1 LPKASLSVIGRPQ
14 KITAER
20 VCMMTAATGSKVRNN
35 LVVRNDGDRL
45 PNYIVKEIKDLVRHN
60 NRPVSS
66 SVPLDEM
73 RFAVLDLETTGFH
86 HHMGDKIISIGAVI
100 IEDGQIKTDRTFHE
114 LVDPLCRVPDE
125 VQQLT
130 GIQPEMLAGCPSFF
144 EVLQPFLRF
153 IDCSVIVG
161 HNVAFD
167 LGFINPRLKKYC
179 HTRIDNRTID
189 TITLAQFLGIRS
201 RGFSL
206 DDLLAFYGI
215 ESVGRHTALGDALMT
230 AEVFMRLI
238 SALKDHSIHTLL
250 GLEIALKY
258 HARFAEVK
266 I

>member
-1 LPKASLSVIGRPQ
+1 
-14 KITAER
+14 
-20 VCMMTAATGSKVRNN
+20 MTAATGSKLRDN
-35 LVVRNDGDRL
+35 LVIRDEGDRL
-45 PNYIVKEIKDLVRHN
+45 PNYLIKEIKDLVRHN

-66 SVPLDEM
+66 SIPLDEM
-73 RFAVLDLETTGFH
+73 RFAVVDLETTGFH

-100 IEDGQIKTDRTFHE
+100 VEDGQIKTDRTFHE
-114 LVDPLCRVPDE
+114 LVDPHCRVPVE

-144 EVLQPFLRF
+144 EVMQPFLRF
-153 IDCSVIVG
+153 IDHSVIVG

-179 HTRIDNRTID
+179 HAKIDNRTID
-189 TITLAQFLGIRS
+189 TIALAQFLGIRS

-230 AEVFMRLI
+230 AELFMRLI
-238 SALKDHSIHTLL
+238 SELKDHSIKTLL

-258 HARFAEVK
+258 YTRYSEVK
-266 I
+266 FL

>member
-1 LPKASLSVIGRPQ
+1 V
-14 KITAER
+14 
-20 VCMMTAATGSKVRNN
+20 
-35 LVVRNDGDRL
+35 
-45 PNYIVKEIKDLVRHN
+45 
-60 NRPVSS
+60 
-66 SVPLDEM
+66 
-73 RFAVLDLETTGFH
+73 DLETTGFYH
-86 HHMGDKIISIGAVI
+86 DMGDEIISIGAVI
-100 IEDGQIKTDRTFHE
+100 IEEGRINTDKTFHE
-114 LVDPLCRVPDE
+114 LVDPHCRVPDE

-130 GIQPEMLAGCPSFF
+130 GIQQEMLAGCPSFF

-153 IDCSVIVG
+153 IDGNVIVG

-179 HTRIDNRTID
+179 HTKIDNHTLD
-189 TITLAQFLGIRS
+189 TIKLAQFLGIRS

-238 SALKDHSIHTLL
+238 SALKDRSIYTLL

-258 HARFAEVK
+258 HARFAGVK

>member
-1 LPKASLSVIGRPQ
+1 MA
-14 KITAER
+14 
-20 VCMMTAATGSKVRNN
+20 AATGSKLRDN
-35 LVVRNDGDRL
+35 LVVQDDGDRL
-45 PNYIVKEIKDLVRHN
+45 PNYLVKEIKDLIRHN

-66 SVPLDEM
+66 SIPLDEM

-100 IEDGQIKTDRTFHE
+100 VEDGRIKKDRTFHE
-114 LVDPLCRVPDE
+114 LVDPHCRVPDE
-125 VQQLT
+125 VRQLT

-144 EVLQPFLRF
+144 EIMQPFLRF
-153 IDCSVIVG
+153 IDSSVIVG

-179 HTRIDNRTID
+179 STKIDNRTID
-189 TITLAQFLGIRS
+189 TITLARFLGVRS

-230 AEVFMRLI
+230 AELFLRLI

-266 I
+266 F